1 MVTPE
6 KLEPLILQV
15 ISFIDTELRVWS
27 HDCPRCE
34 CFEGLT
40 GEKIFFILCASL
52 KISLS
57 LKSKGLRPSSG
68 QISVVTDKDGGI
80 ALTLYL
86 GDRRSNKA

>member
-1 MVTPE
+1 MITPE
-6 KLEPLILQV
+6 KFEPLILQV
-15 ISFIDTELRVWS
+15 ISFFDAELRVWS
-27 HDCPRCE
+27 HACPRCE

-68 QISVVTDKDGGI
+68 QISVIADKDGGV
-80 ALTLYL
+80 ALKLDL
-86 GDRRSNKA
+86 GDRRPNIA